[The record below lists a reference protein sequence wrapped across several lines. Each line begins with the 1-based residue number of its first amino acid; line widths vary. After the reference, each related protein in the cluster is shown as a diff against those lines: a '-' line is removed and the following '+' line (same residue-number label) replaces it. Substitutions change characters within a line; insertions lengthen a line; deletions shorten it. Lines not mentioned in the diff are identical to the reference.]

1 MSVSINN
8 KIHQRGPFTAIELAA
23 AAALSPGHLLE
34 ETSSKTLQKATL
46 GAIGH
51 ERIFAQEDALQGK
64 TTADAYAQND
74 MVQAYIEL
82 PGNRCLAMC
91 HAGTNYTVGM
101 RLSSNGDG
109 TLKRLTVSSDFEIA
123 VVVTANDL
131 SVSGAVD
138 SLVEVRIS

>member
-8 KIHQRGPFTAIELAA
+8 KIHQRGPFTAIELPAN
-23 AAALSPGHLLE
+23 AALSPGHLLE
-34 ETSSKTLQKATL
+34 EISTGKLQKATL

-51 ERIFAQEDALQGK
+51 EKIFAQEDALQGK
-64 TTADAYAQND
+64 TTADAYAADD

-82 PGNRCLAMC
+82 PGNRTQAMC

-109 TLKRLTVSSDFEIA
+109 TLKRLTVSSDVEIA
-123 VVVTANDL
+123 VVAVAKDL
-131 SVSGAVD
+131 STSGAVD
-138 SLVEVRIS
+138 ALVEVRII